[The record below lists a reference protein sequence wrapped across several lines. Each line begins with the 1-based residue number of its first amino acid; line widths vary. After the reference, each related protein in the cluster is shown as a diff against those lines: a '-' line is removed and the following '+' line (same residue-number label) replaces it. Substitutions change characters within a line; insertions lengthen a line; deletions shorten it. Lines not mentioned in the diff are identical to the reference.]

1 MAHFHA
7 VSADMNGLGKVVDKL
22 PIIMHDRLL
31 HYSEGKESP
40 RPVEYKYGSNGPKE
54 SQEFE
59 EKLGFVQTKDA

>member
-7 VSADMNGLGKVVDKL
+7 VSMRELERDETLTTSL
-22 PIIMHDRLL
+22 QRYSRLL

>member
-7 VSADMNGLGKVVDKL
+7 VSYDKRGLNNYTDDLFGTARN
-22 PIIMHDRLL
+22 RLL
-31 HYSEGKESP
+31 HYTEGKESP